1 MLSSSI
7 HYFGSP
13 RCILMNGI
21 YYYLIAFFIIWTA
34 SLLFRNWLSGHGFE
48 INFPVIMWK
57 TDRLR
62 GIISKISN
70 FSPTFWKWYMNV
82 GIVVCY
88 IGMFAMSWILLSSI
102 QTALE
107 APSVSIV
114 LPGVEIPGSPIYVPF
129 LSGFIALATVLIVHE
144 FSHGIQAVGEK
155 IPIKSVGLLLVAI
168 LPGAFVEPDEEEL
181 KKSSRISRLRVYGAG
196 TMANITLALIALLV
210 VSGISYEIPELFDEN
225 GIEISRIVGDS
236 PSEGILKQ
244 GMVIESIDGNKIN
257 DSQSYMNIVSS
268 FSPGDNITVQTDQG
282 SYNVVLGKNPNNE
295 SVGFFGIQA
304 SKHFE
309 LKDNSLGELPWA
321 LFTLAEIFQWVFTL
335 NLGIGLFNILPIKPL
350 DGGYMLEILL
360 SYRLSE
366 RHYKPIVNAVS
377 AIFALVIVFSLVA
390 GFL

>member
-1 MLSSSI
+1 
-7 HYFGSP
+7 
-13 RCILMNGI
+13 MNGI
-21 YYYLIAFFIIWTA
+21 YYYLIAFFIIWILALTLK
-34 SLLFRNWLSGHGFE
+34 SKLTNHGFE
-48 INFPVIMWK
+48 INFPIIMWK
-57 TDRLR
+57 TDKLR

-88 IGMFAMSWILLSSI
+88 IGMVAMAWILLSSL
-102 QTALE
+102 QTVFDT
-107 APSVSIV
+107 PSVSIV

-168 LPGAFVEPDEEEL
+168 LPGAFVEPDEDEL
-181 KKSSRISRLRVYGAG
+181 KKASRISRLRVYGAG
-196 TMANITLALIALLV
+196 TMANITLALIALLI
-210 VSGISYEIPELFDEN
+210 VSGISYEIPALFDED

-244 GMVIESIDGNKIN
+244 GMIIESIDGNKIN
-257 DSQSYMNIVSS
+257 NSQNYIDIVSS
-268 FSPGDNITVQTDQG
+268 FSPGDNVTVQTDQG
-282 SYNVVLGKNPNNE
+282 NYNVVLGKNPNNE

-309 LKDNSLGELPWA
+309 LKDNSMGDLPWA
-321 LFTLAEIFQWVFTL
+321 LFTLAEIFQWIFTL

-360 SYRLSE
+360 SYNLSE
-366 RHYKPIVNAVS
+366 NQYKPIINSLSAVF
-377 AIFALVIVFSLVA
+377 AIVIVFSIVA
-390 GFL
+390 GFI